1 MPRQIY
7 PGQFKFRIFT
17 KQPKQSKLAKRKVE
31 QTKPAVLAKR
41 RADTQKRM
49 LNLRERHLQQ
59 QQNNSI
65 LAEQL
70 TATWAIERYNK

>member
-1 MPRQIY
+1 M
-7 PGQFKFRIFT
+7 
-17 KQPKQSKLAKRKVE
+17 
-31 QTKPAVLAKR
+31 LAKR

-49 LNLRERHLQQ
+49 ANLRERHLQQ

-70 TATWAIERYNK
+70 TAIWATERYNNE